1 MNTEKPLLGSK
12 YVPKYYG
19 DYFDRPWLKKDL
31 IEYFD
36 YCEYS
41 EMAKDPTKYFEQ
53 KKRINFDIIH
63 HECRGD
69 PLQGSYKNYQTVY
82 NDDIKK
88 YPENEKKDVLGG
100 LVRNLNRKDLFV
112 EEKVVNEHFQS

>member
-19 DYFDRPWLKKDL
+19 DYFDRLWLKKDL

-41 EMAKDPTKYFEQ
+41 EMAKDPTKYFDQ
-53 KKRINFDIIH
+53 KKMINFDIIH
-63 HECRGD
+63 HECRAHIKIIR
-69 PLQGSYKNYQTVY
+69 LYITMILKNTQKT
-82 NDDIKK
+82 KK
-88 YPENEKKDVLGG
+88 KTCWEVWLEILIEKIYL
-100 LVRNLNRKDLFV
+100 
-112 EEKVVNEHFQS
+112 

>member
-1 MNTEKPLLGSK
+1 
-12 YVPKYYG
+12 
-19 DYFDRPWLKKDL
+19 
-31 IEYFD
+31 
-36 YCEYS
+36 
-41 EMAKDPTKYFEQ
+41 MAKDPTKYFDQ
-53 KKRINFDIIH
+53 KKMINFDIIH

-69 PLQGSYKNYQTVY
+69 PLQGSYKNYQTVH

-100 LVRNLNRKDLFV
+100 LIRNLNRKDLFV

>member
-1 MNTEKPLLGSK
+1 M
-12 YVPKYYG
+12 
-19 DYFDRPWLKKDL
+19 
-31 IEYFD
+31 
-36 YCEYS
+36 
-41 EMAKDPTKYFEQ
+41 
-53 KKRINFDIIH
+53 INFDIIH

-69 PLQGSYKNYQTVY
+69 PLQGSHKNYQTVH

-100 LVRNLNRKDLFV
+100 LIRNFNGKDLFV